1 MAEAGTPMNQERPLS
16 ILVVEDNPVNREV
29 MVCYLEDLGHLV
41 RTAVNGREALLQL
54 GDGPC
59 DVVLMDLEM
68 PVMDGFEA
76 ARRIRRGEAGEDRSR
91 VPIVA
96 VTAHSLP
103 EFRRRCLDAGMDSF
117 AAKPVRL
124 ESLQQ
129 TIADLCPKP
138 GQAGELDETAGLQNL
153 RGRKELFEK
162 VCAAFLLDIPQRR
175 AALLQGRAAG
185 DAQALAMQAH
195 ALKGSAGLLGAQ
207 RLEQAARR
215 LEDQAAS
222 GLSVDDSLDG
232 LLHSLL
238 SLERTLEKRLRREP

>member
-1 MAEAGTPMNQERPLS
+1 MNQERPLS

-41 RTAVNGREALLQL
+41 RTAVNGREALDQL

-76 ARRIRRGEAGEDRSR
+76 ARRIRRGEAGEERSR

-129 TIADLCPKP
+129 IIADLCP
-138 GQAGELDETAGLQNL
+138 GADQGGELNEAAGLENL
-153 RGRKELFEK
+153 HGRRALFEK
-162 VCAAFLLDIPQRR
+162 VCAAFLQDIPQRR
-175 AALLQGRAAG
+175 EVLLRGRAAG
-185 DAQALAMQAH
+185 DTQALTQQAH
-195 ALKGSAGLLGAQ
+195 DLKSSAGLLGAQ
-207 RLEQAARR
+207 RLERAARR
-215 LEDQAAS
+215 LEGQAAS
-222 GLSVDDSLDG
+222 GRSVDDCLDG

-238 SLERTLEKRLRREP
+238 SLERTLETRLRRRR

>member
-1 MAEAGTPMNQERPLS
+1 MNQERPLS

-29 MVCYLEDLGHLV
+29 VVCYLEELGHRV

-129 TIADLCPKP
+129 TIADLCP
-138 GQAGELDETAGLQNL
+138 GQDQAGELDETAGLENL

-162 VCAAFLLDIPQRR
+162 VCAAFLQDIPQRR

-185 DAQALAMQAH
+185 DAQALALEAH
-195 ALKGSAGLLGAQ
+195 ALKSSAGLLGAQ
-207 RLEQAARR
+207 RLAQAALR

-222 GLSVDDSLDG
+222 GRSVDECLDG

-238 SLERTLEKRLRREP
+238 SLERTQEKRLSRPR